1 MIAMQ
6 NTVAIIIKTYR
17 SRLSRLHITSID
29 SLFFVVDL
37 GFFACSKSVGGS
49 IFTGLVSV
57 FIYVDLVLRI
67 YEDILR

>member
-17 SRLSRLHITSID
+17 SRLSRLHITLID
-29 SLFFVVDL
+29 SSFFVV
-37 GFFACSKSVGGS
+37 GFGIFACSKSVWGS

-67 YEDILR
+67 YEDIVR